1 MVPQGGREGVGAG
14 ERASGRVARVHRRA
28 IEEEEMG
35 VGGARPSLYICT
47 LSKPRVLV
55 MRNGAAWPLPS
66 LLHWH
71 CPPPRSI
78 SSRREGAP
86 EAESSCA
93 RGRRQREAP
102 PSHVWAKGKEGGL
115 TLASGREIWQH
126 RPSPRVVLPKGPRN
140 QMPFLSPGLPRP
152 NRPALVASFT
162 APQRPYASTVAA
174 YLRALAIPFGVC
186 PAPASMPRLLIL
198 LIL

>member
-55 MRNGAAWPLPS
+55 MRKGAAWPLS
-66 LLHWH
+66 L
-71 CPPPRSI
+71 P
-78 SSRREGAP
+78 
-86 EAESSCA
+86 
-93 RGRRQREAP
+93 
-102 PSHVWAKGKEGGL
+102 L
-115 TLASGREIWQH
+115 TLALPSSPLDLKQEGRRTRSRVLL
-126 RPSPRVVLPKGPRN
+126 RPRSKAARGSSQPRMGEGEGGRFNTRQWEGDMATSPQPRVVLPKGPRN

-186 PAPASMPRLLIL
+186 PALASMPRLLIL